1 MKFLRMSKIILDNH
15 APPSRIGGT
24 NGETDMIKVKILLKN
39 SRPQNQWLTFD
50 KEYFVID
57 EYETIDNKW
66 VTVVVND
73 LGDDTDLH
81 DGEFEVIE

>member
-1 MKFLRMSKIILDNH
+1 M
-15 APPSRIGGT
+15 T
-24 NGETDMIKVKILLKN
+24 KVKILLKN

-50 KEYFVID
+50 KEYSVID
-57 EYETIDNKW
+57 EYETIDDKW

>member
-1 MKFLRMSKIILDNH
+1 M
-15 APPSRIGGT
+15 T
-24 NGETDMIKVKILLKN
+24 KVKILLKN

-57 EYETIDNKW
+57 EYETIDDKW

-81 DGEFEVIE
+81 DG

>member
-1 MKFLRMSKIILDNH
+1 M
-15 APPSRIGGT
+15 T
-24 NGETDMIKVKILLKN
+24 KVKILLKN

-50 KEYFVID
+50 KEYSVID

-66 VTVVVND
+66 VTVVIND
-73 LGDDTDLH
+73 LGDDTDLY